1 MILCFLFNPVQEYGL
16 SLLNDGATGMNLRS
30 MLCALLLLCYY
41 TFLTFILGSA
51 KNQVFFK
58 SFLQDACV
66 ILYVHF
72 ILSGTGEG
80 EVVEAERLLKPFRL
94 RYPRVTYSNYLKKL
108 YKNLSVFNYCPYW
121 TRDYETFQSGF
132 RAFRGTESAFILL
145 SQFCWT

>member
-1 MILCFLFNPVQEYGL
+1 M

-41 TFLTFILGSA
+41 TFLTFILGST
-51 KNQVFFK
+51 KIQVLFFFFFK
-58 SFLQDACV
+58 SFLLDVCV

-94 RYPRVTYSNYLKKL
+94 RYPRVTYSNYFTKF
-108 YKNLSVFNYCPYW
+108 YENLSVTSFNYRPY
-121 TRDYETFQSGF
+121 
-132 RAFRGTESAFILL
+132 
-145 SQFCWT
+145 